1 MTNKQNRD
9 ILVKSLLNITLPDVI
24 TTIISGYDHVYEGIK
39 NVHLVNNNSL
49 KHITPLNNG
58 NMVTISDNNE
68 VIIWKDRIAVGS
80 YLKDKPNN
88 ISRIIALKEDLYVI
102 GVYNYRE
109 YISSIE
115 IYYNDEL
122 RYITKYYGNVIKLME
137 LPNNKLLIGH
147 SLGVNGIENILRV
160 WDYTSGEEKNCKRIG
175 DDDMKISLRRN
186 NTVCLKD
193 NNLIIATSDANL
205 LIFNL
210 DGDLETPIKTIS
222 SNFSAIC
229 LTVVDNLLIYSHMD
243 KSHFCCYDGNIID
256 KKIIN
261 NKVKI
266 IKLLNKNRCAV
277 VVTDCYGKD
286 IIQIWNYIKKYMLF
300 AFPEINKDIGE
311 SISLGGLT
319 VDEKL
324 FYITSKENLVMF
336 LLYWIFLV
344 KL

>member
-1 MTNKQNRD
+1 
-9 ILVKSLLNITLPDVI
+9 
-24 TTIISGYDHVYEGIK
+24 
-39 NVHLVNNNSL
+39 
-49 KHITPLNNG
+49 
-58 NMVTISDNNE
+58 
-68 VIIWKDRIAVGS
+68 
-80 YLKDKPNN
+80 
-88 ISRIIALKEDLYVI
+88 
-102 GVYNYRE
+102 
-109 YISSIE
+109 
-115 IYYNDEL
+115 
-122 RYITKYYGNVIKLME
+122 ME

-324 FYITSKENLVMF
+324 FYITSKENLVISN
-336 LLYWIFLV
+336 LDTWKHDYIHNIADLDYNVPPVLDIFGKIIISLKGGNICV
-344 KL
+344 YS